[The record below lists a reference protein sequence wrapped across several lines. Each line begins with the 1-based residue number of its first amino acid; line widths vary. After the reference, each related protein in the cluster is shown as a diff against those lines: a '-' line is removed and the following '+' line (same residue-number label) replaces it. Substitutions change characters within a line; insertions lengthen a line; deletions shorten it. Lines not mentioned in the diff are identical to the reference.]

1 MEKTCC
7 YDLNSGFKI
16 PKLGL
21 GTFMSKDPEALI
33 KVIKEAYKVGYR
45 HFDTA

>member
-1 MEKTCC
+1 MEKSCC
-7 YDLNSGFKI
+7 YDLNNGFKI

>member
-1 MEKTCC
+1 MQT
-7 YDLNSGFKI
+7 YTLNNGFLMPKI
-16 PKLGL
+16 GL
-21 GTFMSKDPEALI
+21 GTFLSKDSESLI